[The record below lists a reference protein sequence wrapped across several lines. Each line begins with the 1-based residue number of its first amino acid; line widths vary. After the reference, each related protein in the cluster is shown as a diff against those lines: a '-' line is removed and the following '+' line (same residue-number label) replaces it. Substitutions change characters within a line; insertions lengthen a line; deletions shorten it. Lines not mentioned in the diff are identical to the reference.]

1 MPEKRFM
8 HDQSLI
14 HGLFQELHATFG
26 IAGSEGEY
34 PTRADGLRQSALLL
48 ASAPEL
54 RGCIFYTKEDAAR
67 IPETSILTITYV
79 PSPTV
84 KDTFVVFAIR
94 GALATWKYTYT
105 ENEHDRCFHVKI
117 QLW

>member
-1 MPEKRFM
+1 MPGKQFM

-14 HGLFQELHATFG
+14 HGLFEELHTTFG

-34 PTRADGLRQSALLL
+34 ATRADGLRQSALLL

-67 IPETSILTITYV
+67 IPETRKLAITYV
-79 PSPTV
+79 PAPTT
-84 KDTFVVFAIR
+84 KDTFVAIAIR
-94 GALATWKYTYT
+94 GALATWKWAYT
-105 ENEHDRCFHVKI
+105 EVPDRCFLVTI